1 MINLTNQ
8 FHKIVRQFALSI
20 KSRLKPVL
28 MAYSWLSIVGLCVV
42 YRGLPPPILLLKV
55 FCAVTG
61 VALGMYL
68 WNDVCDFKQDMVGKE
83 IMDQS
88 PSGRPLVRGLV
99 SKRRMGV
106 FSALLV
112 VLGLT
117 ASALINIEVLLIQ
130 LAFLVV
136 YIVYSTEPL
145 RLKRIFLWKQV
156 TVSIGGA
163 IACLTAGLA
172 AGIITIQ
179 LLYLTGLYVLF
190 LMGVNPLGDLRDIE
204 SDRAGGV
211 KTVPIVWGPGTT
223 IRLALATFTASAAT
237 TWIGFYGLGFNIALP
252 IIGTIV
258 FAAFVYVVYPLL
270 DQLSDLEYVVDRLYS
285 RGLPLFFILHIA
297 VLLGSIPL

>member
-1 MINLTNQ
+1 MVSPVL
-8 FHKIVRQFALSI
+8 RQFVLCV
-20 KSRLKPVL
+20 KSRMTAVL
-28 MAYSWLSIVGLCVV
+28 MAYSWLSIVGLCVAF
-42 YRGLPPPILLLKV
+42 RGFPPPILLLKV

-61 VALGMYL
+61 MALGMYL
-68 WNDVCDFKQDMVGKE
+68 WNDVCDFKQDIVSKE
-83 IMDQS
+83 MMDQS

-117 ASALINIEVLLIQ
+117 ASAMINIEVLLIQ
-130 LAFLVV
+130 FAFLVV
-136 YIVYSTEPL
+136 YVVYSTEPI

-156 TVSIGGA
+156 TVAIGGA
-163 IACLTAGLA
+163 IACLSAGLA
-172 AGIITIQ
+172 AGIISIQ

-190 LMGVNPLGDLRDIE
+190 LVGVNPLGDLRDIE

-211 KTVPIVWGPGTT
+211 KTVPIVWGPDTT
-223 IRLALATFTASAAT
+223 IRLALGTFTASAAT
-237 TWIGFYGLGFNIALP
+237 TWIGFYRLGFNVALP

-270 DQLSDLEYVVDRLYS
+270 SHLSDLEYVVDRLYS

-297 VLLGSIPL
+297 VLVGSLPL

>member
-1 MINLTNQ
+1 MT
-8 FHKIVRQFALSI
+8 A
-20 KSRLKPVL
+20 VL
-28 MAYSWLSIVGLCVV
+28 MAYSWLSIVGLFVTF
-42 YRGLPPPILLLKV
+42 RGIPPTILLLKL
-55 FCAVTG
+55 FLAVTG
-61 VALGMYL
+61 TAMGMYL

-83 IMDQS
+83 MMDQS
-88 PSGRPLVRGLV
+88 PLGRPLVRGLV
-99 SKRRMGV
+99 SKRRMEV

-112 VLGLT
+112 VLGLS
-117 ASALINIEVLLIQ
+117 ASALINMEVLLIQ

-136 YIVYSTEPL
+136 YVIYSTEPF

-163 IACLTAGLA
+163 IACLSAGLA
-172 AGIITIQ
+172 VGIISIQ

-190 LMGVNPLGDLRDIE
+190 LMGVNPLGDLRDME

-211 KTVPIVWGPGTT
+211 KTVPIVWGPGAT

-237 TWIGFYGLGFNIALP
+237 TWIGFFGLGFNVALP

-258 FAAFVYVVYPLL
+258 FLAFVYVVYPLL
-270 DQLSDLEYVVDRLYS
+270 GHLSDLEYVVDRLYS

-297 VLLGSIPL
+297 VLVGSLPL